1 RRLPSILGLLASG
14 LCTII
19 ATMATNPTEAVIC
32 ISGAMFFLSLGIAGK
47 WTLIT
52 AVAPQSY
59 CTSVASIQNFGGY
72 IGGTVSPLVTGM
84 VVDITGSFVM
94 ALAIGAGVTILGA
107 AILQI
112 VVRDPIDSLEGE
124 APALAVS

>member
-1 RRLPSILGLLASG
+1 
-14 LCTII
+14 
-19 ATMATNPTEAVIC
+19 
-32 ISGAMFFLSLGIAGK
+32 MFFLSLGIAGK

-72 IGGTVSPLVTGM
+72 LGGTVSPLLTGI
-84 VVDITGSFVM
+84 VVDITGSFVA

-107 AILQI
+107 IVLQ
-112 VVRDPIDSLEGE
+112 VGVRTPIALDALERGGPVG
-124 APALAVS
+124 ARPLTAGGV

>member
-1 RRLPSILGLLASG
+1 VASG
-14 LCTII
+14 VFTIV
-19 ATMATNPTEAVIC
+19 ATSATTPALAVVY
-32 ISGAMFFLSLGIAGK
+32 ISAAMFFLSLGIAGK

-84 VVDITGSFVM
+84 VVDATGSFVM

-107 AILQI
+107 VILHFG
-112 VVRDPIDSLEGE
+112 VRAPIRSLDD
-124 APALAVS
+124 APRTAAAVPS